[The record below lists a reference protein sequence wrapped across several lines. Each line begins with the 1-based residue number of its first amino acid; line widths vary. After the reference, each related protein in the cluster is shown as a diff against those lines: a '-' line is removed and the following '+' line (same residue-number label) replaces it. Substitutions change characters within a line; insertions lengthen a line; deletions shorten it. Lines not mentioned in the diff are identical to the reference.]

1 MILRIDIL
9 EMNVITKYVS
19 NKTDLEETEVV
30 VELKRNNKL
39 FVFNM
44 PISSYSY
51 LMVIHRL
58 YRIIQLQFLVLDGN
72 VR

>member
-19 NKTDLEETEVV
+19 NKTGLEETEVV

-44 PISSYSY
+44 PISSYIY